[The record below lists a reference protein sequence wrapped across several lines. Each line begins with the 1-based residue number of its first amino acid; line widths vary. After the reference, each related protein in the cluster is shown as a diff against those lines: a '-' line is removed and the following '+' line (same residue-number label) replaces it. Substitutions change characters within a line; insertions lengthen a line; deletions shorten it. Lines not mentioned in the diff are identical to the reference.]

1 MVCTLRLWRF
11 LKRDKKAVKSI
22 LQGLKSLNLLEQNLK
37 LRAQKHLQIV
47 SNIANFSN
55 PDYKAFEMVLDVPG
69 PGQGCSEALGEL
81 LHVAQCKG
89 QGKSYQGT

>member
-1 MVCTLRLWRF
+1 M
-11 LKRDKKAVKSI
+11 KSI

-69 PGQGCSEALGEL
+69 PGQGALRPWGSCCKFHNGTGGDKISVEL
-81 LHVAQCKG
+81 NLFLNR
-89 QGKSYQGT
+89 TIR